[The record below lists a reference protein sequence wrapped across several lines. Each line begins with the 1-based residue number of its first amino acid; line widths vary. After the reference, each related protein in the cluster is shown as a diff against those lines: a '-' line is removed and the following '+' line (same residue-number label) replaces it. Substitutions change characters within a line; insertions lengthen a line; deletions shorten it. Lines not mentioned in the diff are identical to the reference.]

1 MEARKRAAL
10 NGVAFSITSRQFLDF
25 FPTGV
30 KTATT
35 ASSNGML
42 VLVAMCGQ
50 IDKVCGSGA
59 CSVFFFVG
67 DCLHK

>member
-1 MEARKRAAL
+1 
-10 NGVAFSITSRQFLDF
+10 VAFSITSRQFLDF

-30 KTATT
+30 KTAIT

-50 IDKVCGSGA
+50 IDKVCGSGTR
-59 CSVFFFVG
+59 SVFFFVG